1 MKKLL
6 PLLLL
11 AVPLWQV
18 EMAVK
23 VGIATIRKPA
33 PIVQSPPSQKCESG
47 KCPTPQQSPGQTVI
61 RTK

>member
-1 MKKLL
+1 MRKLL
-6 PLLLL
+6 PLMLL

-33 PIVQSPPSQKCESG
+33 PVAQPSLQKCESG
-47 KCPTPQQSPGQTVI
+47 KCPTPQQSPGQTAI

>member
-1 MKKLL
+1 MKKL
-6 PLLLL
+6 LLLL

-23 VGIATIRKPA
+23 VGLATLPKPA
-33 PIVQSPPSQKCESG
+33 PVVQSSPPQKCESG
-47 KCPTPQQSPGQTVI
+47 KCPTPQPSQGKTVI